1 MKRPSSG
8 FRPFSHALTLC
19 LCCLLLSVYS
29 ACGREEPGAGE
40 SNTPGVTDSEI
51 RIGSSCALSGHASF
65 LGTNTIRGAE
75 SYIRQVNEEGGVLGR
90 RIRLIVYDDRYD
102 PPQCLFNTQKLI
114 NEERVFA
121 LFCYVGTP
129 TSVEILPIVEE
140 ARIPLIGL
148 FTGADALR
156 RPFRKYIFNIRASY
170 YQEIA
175 AAVKH
180 LVEDRNLSRFAV
192 FYQYDAYGLD
202 GLTGAEL
209 ALKHYGLEPVATG
222 SYIRGSMAVE
232 KALESI
238 MASHA
243 QVVIMVGTYD
253 PCAKFIKLA
262 RAKGFHPIFHNV
274 SFVGGNELARKLGP
288 EGEGVIVTQ
297 VVPSPEARALL
308 PEVDEYCRLL
318 KRYYPEDKPTFV
330 GLEGFIN
337 AVVLVKGLQ
346 LAGKDLSRDRF
357 IRALEGMKDLSLGIG
372 LGLNFGPDDHQGF
385 DTVYFTQIRDG
396 KLELVM
402 AWDSQR

>member
-1 MKRPSSG
+1 MKRDSSTAWT
-8 FRPFSHALTLC
+8 FFSILTLC
-19 LCCLLLSVYS
+19 LTFCLFH
-29 ACGREEPGAGE
+29 ACDRKQPGTGE
-40 SNTPGVTDSEI
+40 SETPGVTDSEI

-75 SYIRQVNEEGGVLGR
+75 SYIKELNEKGGIFGR
-90 RIRLIVYDDRYD
+90 KIRLIVYDDRYD
-102 PPQCLFNTQKLI
+102 PPQCVYNTQKLI
-114 NEERVFA
+114 NQDHVFA

-140 ARIPLIGL
+140 AKIPLIGL

-156 RPFRKYIFNIRASY
+156 RPFRKYIFNVRASY

-175 AAVKH
+175 AMVKH
-180 LVEDRNLSRFAV
+180 LVEDRKLSRFAV

-209 ALKHYGLEPVATG
+209 ALNKYGLEPVAHG
-222 SYIRGSMAVE
+222 SYIRGAMDVE
-232 KALESI
+232 DALKSI
-238 MASHA
+238 MASNA
-243 QVVIMVGTYD
+243 EVVIMVGTYD
-253 PCAKFIKLA
+253 PSAKFIKMS
-262 RAKGFHPIFHNV
+262 RAKGFNPIFYNV
-274 SFVGGNELARKLGP
+274 SFVGGNELARKVGP
-288 EGEGVIVTQ
+288 DGEGVIITQ

-308 PEVDEYCRLL
+308 PEVDKYCRFL
-318 KRYYPEDKPTFV
+318 KKYYPEDQPTFV

-337 AVVLVKGLQ
+337 AVVLIKGLQ
-346 LAGKDLSRDRF
+346 RAGRDITREKF

-385 DTVYFTQIRDG
+385 DTVYFTHIRDG
-396 KLELVM
+396 RLELVM